1 MKALRDILGETVART
16 PDPALAAPLAW
27 MLAAGP
33 ELAPR
38 AHCQGLAGGALR
50 LRPVDGAARAQ
61 IASVEKELVAALRR
75 TLGPECVRVEFL
87 PCP

>member
-1 MKALRDILGETVART
+1 MRAMRDILAETAART
-16 PDPALAAPLAW
+16 GNPALAAPLAW

-33 ELAPR
+33 ELAQR
-38 AHCQGLAGGALR
+38 ARCQGLVAGALR
-50 LRPVDGAARAQ
+50 LAPVDGAARAQ

-75 TLGPECVRVEFL
+75 TLGPECVRIEFL